1 MYRYVRNKNDVP
13 ACGVLGIQH
22 NGDIFHPVVLHTTIG
37 QDRPVGDVQ
46 TFREHRHSL
55 YHVVLYT
62 AGHGACLLDEQV
74 YAAAPGT
81 VVIVS
86 PGQPHDFITRFG
98 DAVYSE
104 VTFTL
109 ENDRREPLGVR
120 FETLMGRLA
129 GAEIHLNNPMQLSET
144 ETHLLNALLTEITDM
159 AGVEHTLSEFYLQYA
174 LLKLFHFILQAGVH
188 PVASGTIADERLVR
202 VRQYIEQHYNTP
214 ITVGELSQLAGLSK
228 GYLFRAFGKAF
239 GAAPLTYQKQLR
251 LEAARTLLRS
261 SALRCSEIA
270 VRCGYENIH
279 FFHRIFK
286 QTFGVTPRQYRRFH

>member
-1 MYRYVRNKNDVP
+1 MT
-13 ACGVLGIQH
+13 G
-22 NGDIFHPVVLHTTIG
+22 
-37 QDRPVGDVQ
+37 VQ
-46 TFREHRHSL
+46 T
-55 YHVVLYT
+55 
-62 AGHGACLLDEQV
+62 C
-74 YAAAPGT
+74 
-81 VVIVS
+81 
-86 PGQPHDFITRFG
+86 
-98 DAVYSE
+98 
-104 VTFTL
+104 
-109 ENDRREPLGVR
+109 
-120 FETLMGRLA
+120 
-129 GAEIHLNNPMQLSET
+129 
-144 ETHLLNALLTEITDM
+144 ALPI
-159 AGVEHTLSEFYLQYA
+159 S